1 MIVIST
7 RLVILSTVTFNFVDI
22 GRLIAFAVDHTGID
36 MAYIYIL
43 KLTCIGYEVCNCVV
57 YLLGFI

>member
-7 RLVILSTVTFNFVDI
+7 RLIILSTFNFVDI